1 MLELEERV
9 AGALGERYLVER
21 ELGRGGMAT
30 VFLARDQKHGR
41 HVALKVLR
49 PEVSASLG
57 VERFLREIRL
67 SAQLHHPHVVP
78 LYDSGRAGEL
88 LFYVMPYIEGESLRE
103 RLTREGRL
111 ALGDALRVARDVAD
125 ALDYAHRH
133 AIVHRDIKPENIML
147 ADDHALVT
155 DFGIARAIDAAGG
168 EAQATLT
175 GVGSVAGTPMYMSP
189 EQVSGETALDGRSD
203 IYSLGC
209 VLFEML
215 AGVPP
220 FVGKSVNTVLVARLL
235 DSPPP
240 LRSVV
245 PTIPAA
251 VEAVIERALGLYPAD
266 RFATAAGLSRALEE
280 ASRGGGP
287 GSSRPD
293 EEPRLPKRPRTPEA
307 SVAVLPFVN
316 LSGDPANEYLGDGIT
331 EELIN
336 ALARVRGLRVAARS
350 STFAYKGREQDARV
364 LGERLK
370 VRALVEGSVRR
381 QGDRLRIAAQLIDA
395 ADGYHLWS
403 ETYDRRI
410 EDVFAV
416 QDEIAR
422 TLANTLSPQLVSGG
436 SSLIRPSTEVVEAYT
451 LYLRGR
457 YLLTQRTADAF
468 LSAIGCFQQAVDL
481 DPGYAGAHAGIAH
494 AYCMLGF
501 DEYCAMAP
509 TEAMPKAKAAAARAL
524 ELDDRLGEAH
534 ARLALI
540 TMMYDW
546 DWARAEHEFQQALV
560 LNPHDGA
567 AYHWYSLFLS
577 SMGRHDESLDLIT
590 RALGLEPYTVYLNVQ
605 LGRAHLYAR
614 RFPEAIRQLRAMME
628 LVRHGSG
635 MTEPGSVY
643 NAVELARVYL
653 AQNTPDMAREL
664 VEGAMGQVGRQ
675 PILLMLAGQ
684 AYAALGKPDAARELL
699 AELRRLTLRRYIP
712 PLYEASLL
720 AALNDLTDAF
730 AMLDRACEERSGWL
744 VFMRVAPQW
753 DPLRSDPRF
762 LTILKRIGLDF

>member
-1 MLELEERV
+1 MSPMLELEEQV
-9 AGALGERYLVER
+9 AGALGDRYLVER

-57 VERFLREIRL
+57 VERFLREIRV
-67 SAQLHHPHVVP
+67 SAQLHHPHVVQ
-78 LYDSGRAGEL
+78 LYDSGQVGEL

-103 RLTREGRL
+103 RLNRERRL
-111 ALGDALRVARDVAD
+111 ALDDALRITREVAD

-147 ADDHALVT
+147 SDGHAVVT

-175 GVGSVAGTPMYMSP
+175 AAGSAAGTPMYMSP
-189 EQVSGETALDGRSD
+189 EQVSGESALDGRSD

-220 FVGKSVNTVLVARLL
+220 FGGTSVYAILVARLL

-240 LRSVV
+240 LRSMI
-245 PTIPAA
+245 PDTPAA
-251 VEAVIERALGLYPAD
+251 VEAVVERALAQYPSD
-266 RFATAAGLSRALEE
+266 RFATAAGLSAALEVV
-280 ASRGGGP
+280 SRGGPGP
-287 GSSRPD
+287 IRSE
-293 EEPRLPKRPRTPEA
+293 EEPRLPKRQRTPEA

-350 STFAYKGREQDARV
+350 STYAYKGREHDARV
-364 LGERLK
+364 LGERLN

-395 ADGYHLWS
+395 TDGYHLWS
-403 ETYDRRI
+403 DTYDRRI

-422 TLANTLSPQLVSGG
+422 TLASTLSPQLVSGG
-436 SSLIRPSTEVVEAYT
+436 SLLVRPSTEVVEAYT

-457 YLLTQRTADAF
+457 YLLTTRTPEAF
-468 LSAIGCFQQAVDL
+468 LSAIGYFQQAVEL

-494 AYCMLGF
+494 GYCMLGF
-501 DEYCAMAP
+501 DEFCAMRP
-509 TEAMPKAKAAAARAL
+509 TEAMPKAKAAVARAL

-534 ARLALI
+534 GRLALI

-546 DWARAEHEFQQALV
+546 DWARAEREFRQALV
-560 LNPHDGA
+560 LNPHDGP

-577 SMGRHDESLDLIT
+577 SMGRHDESLELIT
-590 RALGLEPYTVYLNVQ
+590 RALALEPYAGYLNVQ

-614 RFPEAIRQLRAMME
+614 RFPEAIKHLHATLEME
-628 LVRHGSG
+628 PRSTSNL
-635 MTEPGSVY
+635 
-643 NAVELARVYL
+643 AELARVYL
-653 AQNTPDMAREL
+653 AQNTPDLALEL
-664 VEGAMGQVGRQ
+664 IERAIEQIGRQ
-675 PILLMLAGQ
+675 PILLMLACQ
-684 AYAALGKPDAARELL
+684 AFAALGKPDAGRELL
-699 AELRRLTLRRYIP
+699 AELRTLALGRYIP
-712 PLYEASLL
+712 PMYEASML
-720 AALNDLTDAF
+720 AALEDLTGAF
-730 AMLDRACEERSGWL
+730 ALWDRACDERSGWL

-753 DPLRSDPRF
+753 DALRSHPRF
-762 LTILKRIGLDF
+762 VAILRRVGLDF